1 MALEASD
8 SGGDITR
15 SNMWGLNFI
24 IGFLNTHCVSDPI
37 KLLIVFKAV
46 QFSLSGATGLLQT
59 ILVKIFVNP
68 ATNIFFEMIEV

>member
-24 IGFLNTHCVSDPI
+24 IGFLNTHLVSDPI
-37 KLLIVFKAV
+37 KLIIVFKAV
-46 QFSLSGATGLLQT
+46 
-59 ILVKIFVNP
+59 
-68 ATNIFFEMIEV
+68 